1 MFAPFR
7 LTRLLFV
14 ALAACAVTWAMA
26 ASALARPVL
35 PLQEDQTTGA
45 RPEFK
50 DVAGDVQAPAT
61 SRPDFKVVP
70 GDAKAP
76 EAGNRPDFTPVQ
88 GDIKAPEAGNR
99 PAFIAVQGDV
109 KSDADRARAIPPAV
123 PTTPVTVPAP
133 ASDGTST
140 VALILSIAAIL
151 TALGAVTLIVT
162 RPPRGTVPS

>member
-50 DVAGDVQAPAT
+50 DVAGDVQASAA

-70 GDAKAP
+70 
-76 EAGNRPDFTPVQ
+76 
-88 GDIKAPEAGNR
+88 
-99 PAFIAVQGDV
+99 GDV
-109 KSDADRARAIPPAV
+109 KSDADRARAIP
-123 PTTPVTVPAP
+123 TPEPNAPVSVPAAP
-133 ASDGTST
+133 DDDTST

-151 TALGAVTLIVT
+151 TALGAVTLTVT
-162 RPPRGTVPS
+162 RPSRGALRA